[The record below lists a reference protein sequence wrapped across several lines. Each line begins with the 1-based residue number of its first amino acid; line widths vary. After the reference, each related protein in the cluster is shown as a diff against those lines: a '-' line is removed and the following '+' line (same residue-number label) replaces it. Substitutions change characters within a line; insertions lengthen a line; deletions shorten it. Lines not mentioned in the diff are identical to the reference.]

1 MEEILSLSD
10 GEWKLMN
17 LLWEDSPRTVAQLVK
32 ATADDTG
39 WSKATIFIMLGRMAE
54 KGAVRVETGGRSKLY
69 YAAVPRDQVAAR
81 ETEQFL
87 NKVYHGSLQL
97 MVSSMAGQK
106 ALSQSDI
113 EELYEILRQ
122 AGREVEQP

>member
-1 MEEILSLSD
+1 M
-10 GEWKLMN
+10 
-17 LLWEDSPRTVAQLVK
+17 
-32 ATADDTG
+32 
-39 WSKATIFIMLGRMAE
+39 
-54 KGAVRVETGGRSKLY
+54 
-69 YAAVPRDQVAAR
+69 AAR

-113 EELYEILRQ
+113 EELYEILRR
-122 AGREVEQP
+122 AEQEANEP